1 MIENMSHVCTSAA
14 TLFFSAIIP
23 FLGDPPLLVHELP
36 VGLSEY
42 TADCGQGGH
51 EFRAVQALG
60 CMEPIRIFH
69 EIL

>member
-51 EFRAVQALG
+51 VIQGSAGPGVHGANQNL
-60 CMEPIRIFH
+60 P
-69 EIL
+69 